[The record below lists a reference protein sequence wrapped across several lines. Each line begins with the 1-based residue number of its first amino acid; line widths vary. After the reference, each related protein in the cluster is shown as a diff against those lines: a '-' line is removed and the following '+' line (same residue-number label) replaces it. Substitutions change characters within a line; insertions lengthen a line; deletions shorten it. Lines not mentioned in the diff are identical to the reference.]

1 MILLHVFA
9 LEKVFYPC
17 YNCLQLRRGDGVSMQ
32 EQHKTKMVVGL
43 LAAVIA
49 VGATL
54 CAAVVKTQ
62 NYIGDLLGDMSLF

>member
-1 MILLHVFA
+1 
-9 LEKVFYPC
+9 
-17 YNCLQLRRGDGVSMQ
+17 MQ